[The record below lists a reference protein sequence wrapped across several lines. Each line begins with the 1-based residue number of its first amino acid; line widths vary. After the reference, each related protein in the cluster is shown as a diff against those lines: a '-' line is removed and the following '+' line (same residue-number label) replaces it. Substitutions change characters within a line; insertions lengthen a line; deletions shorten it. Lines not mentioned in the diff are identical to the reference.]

1 MRFYHRKNGEWTE
14 GTPHAREN
22 GEWAP
27 STQSSFDGDSSGGF
41 GWDQT
46 FTDTSWLTDAG
57 DDLNIEKVT
66 SLDFNGS
73 GGLAEAIDN
82 ASGQP
87 TVVVFEVGGVIEV
100 PGHNWRIREEELW
113 VAGETAP
120 SPGITITQCR
130 TRVHDPRVILSH
142 LSFLQGDGISE
153 FDSVLDID
161 HRTTDVMIDHCTVGW
176 GTEENL
182 GMTRDGSPTRSSQP
196 HAERTSVINTI
207 IAEGLNDNSVHP
219 DDDRARGF
227 LAASEYHE
235 QTCHMGC
242 LYAHHIRR
250 VPLMRCESVMCNNYV
265 YNYGHRVNG
274 SSGNLINLAA
284 GSYEDQDHTWKGLHY
299 EPGPDTPSFYDRPLV
314 SYGGN
319 VWYDDIEW
327 DDDQRPFDDGG
338 LTELSSPPLVPDGLD
353 LDAVKS
359 AADTPS
365 WVKSNVGPRP
375 ADRSEYERE
384 LIENRV
390 GNDQGA
396 IIDSQDDVG
405 GYPDYDPAERSLSVP
420 DSNILDW
427 LQEFTDA
434 VELGA

>member
-1 MRFYHRKNGEWTE
+1 MRFYHRKNGEWTD
-14 GTPHAREN
+14 GTAYGRDK
-22 GEWAP
+22 GEWVS
-27 STQSSFDGDSSGGF
+27 STQSSFDGDASGGF
-41 GWDQT
+41 GWNQT

-73 GGLAEAIDN
+73 GGLSEAIDN
-82 ASGQP
+82 AGDEP

-100 PGHNWRIREEELW
+100 PGQNWRIREEELW

-142 LSFLQGDGISE
+142 LSFLQGDGIDE
-153 FDSVLDID
+153 FDSTLDID
-161 HRTTDVMIDHCTVGW
+161 HRSSDVMVDHCTAGW
-176 GTEENL
+176 GTEENIGL
-182 GMTRDGSPTRSSQP
+182 TREGSPTNSSQSY
-196 HAERTSVINTI
+196 AERTSIINTI
-207 IAEGLNDNSVHP
+207 LAEGLNDNDVHS
-219 DDDRARGF
+219 DSNRARGF

-235 QTCHMGC
+235 KTCHMGC
-242 LYAHHIRR
+242 LYAHHVRR
-250 VPLMRCESVMCNNYV
+250 QPLMRCESVMCNNYV
-265 YNYGHRVNG
+265 YNYGHRVSG
-274 SSGNLINLAA
+274 SSGNIINLAA

-299 EPGPDTPSFYDRPLV
+299 EPGPDTPSSYDRPLV
-314 SYGGN
+314 SYGGD
-319 VWYDDIEW
+319 VWYDDIVW

-338 LTELSSPPLVPDGLD
+338 LTRVSSPPLLPSGLD
-353 LDAVKS
+353 LDTVKS
-359 AADTPS
+359 AAETPS
-365 WVKSNVGPRP
+365 WVKANVGPRP

-390 GNDQGA
+390 GNGQGA

-405 GYPDYDPAERSLSVP
+405 GYPDYTPERRSLSVP
-420 DSNILDW
+420 ENNILGW

-434 VELGA
+434 VELGV